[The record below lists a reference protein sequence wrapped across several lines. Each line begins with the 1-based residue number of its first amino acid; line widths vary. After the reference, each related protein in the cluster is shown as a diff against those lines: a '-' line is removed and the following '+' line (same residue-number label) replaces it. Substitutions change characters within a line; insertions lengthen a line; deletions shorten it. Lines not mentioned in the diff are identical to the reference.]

1 MPRMNRRMG
10 TLTRSAGWQAFS
22 KHTPN
27 CPNLPAIALQR
38 STIDVP
44 AATIRRMRPI
54 LLIEDDANDAFLV
67 RETLGQLNLVNDVI
81 TATSAEAARVS
92 VRRSIP
98 ALIICDIHLGGESG
112 IDFLNWLRDQPAP
125 LGNVPVIM
133 MSVSTD
139 ETHHMRASALRALL
153 FMTKPINQ
161 DVLLDQLR
169 GLGLFVTHIPQ
180 GEQAALMV
188 EYRTH

>member
-1 MPRMNRRMG
+1 MRG
-10 TLTRSAGWQAFS
+10 
-22 KHTPN
+22 
-27 CPNLPAIALQR
+27 
-38 STIDVP
+38 
-44 AATIRRMRPI
+44 MRPI
-54 LLIEDDANDAFLV
+54 LLIEDEANDAMLV
-67 RETLGQLNLVNDVI
+67 RETLAQLNLVIDVVI
-81 TATSAEAARVS
+81 VATAEMARNAVKRD
-92 VRRSIP
+92 VP
-98 ALIICDIHLGGESG
+98 ALIISDIYLAGRETG
-112 IDFLNWLRDQPAP
+112 IDFLNWLRDQPPP

-139 ETHHMRASALRALL
+139 EVHHMRASSLRALL

-180 GEQAALMV
+180 GEQAALMI

>member
-1 MPRMNRRMG
+1 
-10 TLTRSAGWQAFS
+10 
-22 KHTPN
+22 
-27 CPNLPAIALQR
+27 
-38 STIDVP
+38 
-44 AATIRRMRPI
+44 MRPI

-92 VRRSIP
+92 VRRAIP